1 MSYYAFYFHVQDNF
15 LLRNGFSNETCILIH
30 WKNSIQE
37 FMGVGSKIWLQV
49 QINDP
54 EIGSHALAEGS
65 QLTVPAPRRIQIFC
79 RSAYDP
85 HFLCQNAI
93 TLSK

>member
-1 MSYYAFYFHVQDNF
+1 MPSIFMYRIKFFCGSVNQKNF

-30 WKNSIQE
+30 WKNSFQE

-54 EIGSHALAEGS
+54 EIGSHAHAEGS
-65 QLTVPAPRRIQIFC
+65 RLTVPAPRRIQIFC
-79 RSAYDP
+79 RSGDA
-85 HFLCQNAI
+85 F
-93 TLSK
+93 